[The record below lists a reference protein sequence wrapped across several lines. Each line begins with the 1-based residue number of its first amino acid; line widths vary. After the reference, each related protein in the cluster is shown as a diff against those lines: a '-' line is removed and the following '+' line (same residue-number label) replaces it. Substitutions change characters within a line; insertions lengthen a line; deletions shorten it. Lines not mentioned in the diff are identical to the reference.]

1 MGGPYI
7 WEQDI
12 DELTEAWSYIPP
24 YRTYLE
30 IGACFGGTMATLGW
44 FAELWRVAVDLPKQ
58 DPRKRKAMSET
69 FIEVCAGMDELTK
82 IEGDSTDPMIV
93 KEAGGQY
100 DLVFIDGGHSYEV
113 VKKDWLNYG
122 PMGKVVMF
130 HDTHNQSGKCLG
142 VKQLFEEIE
151 DKVKIE
157 IIGKYGIGI
166 VV

>member
-7 WEQDI
+7 WDQDI

-44 FAELWRVAVDLPKQ
+44 FADYRVAVDLPKQ
-58 DPRKRKAMSET
+58 DPRKREAMSKTMDEML
-69 FIEVCAGMDELTK
+69 EGMDYMK

-93 KEAGGQY
+93 DKADDRY
-100 DLVFIDGGHSYEV
+100 DLVFIDGGHHYET
-113 VKKDWLNYG
+113 VKKDWENYG
-122 PMGKVVMF
+122 PMAGIVMF

-142 VKQLFEEIE
+142 VKRLFEEIT
-151 DKVKIE
+151 DQVKIE
-157 IIGKYGIGI
+157 VVGKYGIGI
-166 VV
+166 VM